1 MPGSGRKWAITG
13 MGPNRMTKSNHLKS
27 LGLLGLALVLTGC
40 GGASPIGQEGGIFA
54 PRTSNEP
61 VSESVLR
68 QRENTPTEIRRRE
81 AEERGTIWDL
91 FQNRDDPNVT
101 VEVNKYI
108 WNASLDVLSFLPLQA
123 ADPFSGV
130 IVTGY
135 GTPPG
140 GGRAYRATIFVQDP
154 ALDARSLNVALQ
166 SRSGPVSPATV
177 QAVEDAILTRA
188 RQLRIADRRL

>member
-1 MPGSGRKWAITG
+1 
-13 MGPNRMTKSNHLKS
+13 MGLNRMTKSNLLKS
-27 LGLLGLALVLTGC
+27 FGLLGLALVLSGC
-40 GGASPIGQEGGIFA
+40 GGASPFGGEGSVFR
-54 PRTSNEP
+54 PRSSDEP
-61 VSESVLR
+61 VSENVLR
-68 QRENTPTEIRRRE
+68 QRENTGPEIQRRE
-81 AEERGTIWDL
+81 AEERGTVWDL
-91 FQNRDDPNVT
+91 FGSRDDPNVT
-101 VEVNKYI
+101 VQVNKYI

-154 ALDARSLNVALQ
+154 ALDARSLNLSLQ
-166 SRSGPVSPATV
+166 SRSGPVSRDTV

-188 RQLRIADRRL
+188 RQLRVADGQL